1 MNIFQNWHT
10 FIDLAQKEA
19 LTPFVSGH
27 CPLDRVPFSGCGLH
41 VNKNFVK
48 CEIDSDSRN
57 VFISILLCKSSPSI
71 ADRNF
76 CQGSVRPRK
85 KTKRRKRRKRTK
97 QTKQR
102 RGKRRKQTKV
112 SKNRW

>member
-1 MNIFQNWHT
+1 MRLI
-10 FIDLAQKEA
+10 
-19 LTPFVSGH
+19 LTAE
-27 CPLDRVPFSGCGLH
+27 
-41 VNKNFVK
+41 K
-48 CEIDSDSRN
+48 
-57 VFISILLCKSSPSI
+57 VFISTLLCKSFPSV

-76 CQGSVRPRK
+76 CQGSVRTRKNQMGK